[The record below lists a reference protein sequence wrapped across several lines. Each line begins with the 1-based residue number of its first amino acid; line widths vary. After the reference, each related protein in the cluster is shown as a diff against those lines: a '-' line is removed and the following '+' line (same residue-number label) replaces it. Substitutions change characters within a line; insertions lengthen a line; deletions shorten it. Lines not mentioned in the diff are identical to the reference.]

1 MKAFEILD
9 KIYPQDIGFLFADTN
24 FQFLVSVCLSAQTT
38 DAAVM
43 RITPTLF
50 EKYPDELTLSKAEVS
65 SVEEIIKPLGFYHM
79 KAKNIIGLAKALV
92 ELGYI
97 PESIEELIKLPGVGR
112 KTANCYIL
120 HICNL
125 PAIIVDTHFKRVAN
139 RLGYTNE
146 TDPDKVEFDIKKNY
160 PSDIWSR
167 LSMVLNL
174 HGRKYCFS
182 KKPNCDECPVKD
194 YCKTIYPS

>member
-9 KIYPQDIGFLFADTN
+9 KIYPKDIGFLFADTN

-43 RITPTLF
+43 RITPILF
-50 EKYPDELTLSKAEVS
+50 SKYPDENALSNAELTA
-65 SVEEIIKPLGFYHM
+65 VEEIIKPLGFYHM
-79 KAKNIIGLAKALV
+79 KAKNIIALSKALV
-92 ELGYI
+92 SLGYI
-97 PESIEELIKLPGVGR
+97 PNTIEELIKLPGVGR

-120 HICNL
+120 HICNE
-125 PAIIVDTHFKRVAN
+125 PAIIVDTHFKRVAK
-139 RLGYTNE
+139 RLGYTAE

-160 PSDIWSR
+160 PKELWSR

-182 KKPNCDECPVKD
+182 KKPNCDECPVRS
-194 YCKTIYPS
+194 YCKTINPS

>member
-9 KIYPQDIGFLFADTN
+9 NIYPKDINFLFADTN

-43 RITPTLF
+43 RVTPILF
-50 EKYPDELTLSKAEVS
+50 KEYPDEIALAKADIL
-65 SVEEIIKPLGFYHM
+65 SVESIIKPLGFYHM
-79 KAKNIIGLAKALV
+79 KAKNIIALSKALAS
-92 ELGYI
+92 LGYI

-120 HICNL
+120 HVCNS
-125 PAIIVDTHFKRVAN
+125 PAIIVDTHFKRVAK

-146 TDPDKVEFDIKKNY
+146 TDPDKVEFDIKNNY
-160 PSDIWSR
+160 PSEIWSR